1 MMMNLI
7 SILIIKDLTKKKKLI
22 IGVVN
27 SGKKK
32 KQIKRFAHQWSKYSL
47 HTKSFKTWTSDFYP
61 AEKK

>member
-32 KQIKRFAHQWSKYSL
+32 KQIKRFAHQ
-47 HTKSFKTWTSDFYP
+47 
-61 AEKK
+61 